1 MARIEWS
8 PRAREDLRQI
18 CDFIA
23 RDSEY
28 YARSFVRRAVETF
41 ERCGEFPEAGS
52 IVPEFDDPKL
62 RERLV
67 YRYRLIYRSVSESHV
82 EVVAIIHGTR
92 LMPADVRGGSP
103 ENDINE

>member
-23 RDSEY
+23 RDSER
-28 YARSFVRRAVETF
+28 YAASFVRKTFDAV
-41 ERCGEFPEAGS
+41 ERCGEFPDAGS

-67 YRYRLIYRSVSESHV
+67 FQYRLIYRWVSESHV
-82 EVVAIIHGTR
+82 DVVAIIHGAR
-92 LMPADVRGGSP
+92 QMPAAIRDDSP
-103 ENDINE
+103 DE

>member
-23 RDSEY
+23 RDSER
-28 YARSFVRRAVETF
+28 YAKSFVRRAFETV
-41 ERCGEFPEAGS
+41 ERCGEFPDAGT

-67 YRYRLIYRSVSESHV
+67 FRYRLIYRSDAESHV
-82 EVVAIIHGTR
+82 EVVAIIHGAR
-92 LMPADVRGGSP
+92 LMPAGIRDDSP
-103 ENDINE
+103 ENDLID